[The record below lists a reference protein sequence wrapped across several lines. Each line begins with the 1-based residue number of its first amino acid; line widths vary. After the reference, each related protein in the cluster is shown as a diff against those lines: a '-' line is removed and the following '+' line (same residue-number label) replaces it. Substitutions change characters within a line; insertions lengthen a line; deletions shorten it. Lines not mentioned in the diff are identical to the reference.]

1 MHISLENRSIL
12 VTGGTG
18 ALGSLIVQKLI
29 QEKAKVFF
37 TYHQNE
43 TQAEKLRVLGA
54 LGFRVDHADR
64 DALRSLKDKIKEHAA
79 SLDGLV
85 NNVATLFDKTLSKL
99 PVEEWDRVIEIDLT
113 SIFVLTKALL
123 PILYKSEK
131 AKIVNLTSR
140 VALKGGFGQA
150 NYAAAKAG
158 LIGFT
163 KSLAREVGRKGIS
176 VNAVNPGF
184 MITGMNRSLPE
195 NILNAQREASA
206 FGTYSDSDRV
216 ADFILYLL
224 SDRADTITGQ
234 VFHVDSRII

>member
-1 MHISLENRSIL
+1 MNISLENKSIL

-18 ALGSLIVQKLI
+18 SLGSVLVEKLVRGRS
-29 QEKAKVFF
+29 KVFF

-43 TQAEKLRVLGA
+43 SKAKDLRAQGA
-54 LGFRVDHADR
+54 IGFQIELSNREDIR
-64 DALRSLKDKIKEHAA
+64 GLKEKIKAHTA

-85 NNVATLFDKTLSKL
+85 NNAATLFDKTVSKMST
-99 PVEEWDRVIEIDLT
+99 EEWDRVIEVNLT
-113 SIFVLTKALL
+113 SVFVITKALL

-158 LIGFT
+158 VIAFT
-163 KSLAREVGRKGIS
+163 KSLAREVGRKGIC

-184 MITGMNRSLPE
+184 MITGMNRDLSGE
-195 NILNAQREASA
+195 ILESQWSASA
-206 FGTYSDSDRV
+206 LGAYSDPDRV
-216 ADFILYLL
+216 TDFILYLL
-224 SDRADTITGQ
+224 SSRADTITGQ
-234 VFHVDSRII
+234 TFHMDSRNV